1 MTPALTRCRRAW
13 LLAPM
18 LLLVATSA
26 VFPTAAAAQPPGGA
40 MPDPRQMSGIP
51 LPVADVAA
59 GTVTV
64 RLIKG
69 SLSNPIVGH
78 DVELQGAATLRSKTN
93 EAGRAEFVGLRPVS
107 RVKAVAVVAG
117 ERLESQEFE
126 IPSSAGIRV
135 MLVATDPGTQT
146 GRATKGS
153 SASTPQPGSVVL
165 GDQSRFIFEF
175 SDNGMSVFNILQI
188 QNGAGVPIETPEPLI
203 FEIPAE
209 AVAPG
214 LLEGSSPLATL
225 ADRQFVVSGP
235 FPPGATL
242 VQFAYSIRYSG
253 DTLKVAQQLPMPM
266 TRLTVLAQKVG
277 ATHLTSPQMSDHREM
292 NADGQIYI
300 VGQGPPLQAGD
311 VVTFTFT
318 GLPHAPVWPRNVAL
332 VLALVIL
339 AAGAW
344 GSMRRGS
351 GPAHAINRRRQ
362 LGERRD
368 RLFGEMAALEEQH
381 RAGQIDEE
389 HYTTKRRQL
398 VGALER
404 IYAELDEEAAA

>member
-1 MTPALTRCRRAW
+1 MTPALTRSRRAW
-13 LLAPM
+13 LLTPM

-26 VFPTAAAAQPPGGA
+26 VFPAAAAAQPPGDA
-40 MPDPRQMSGIP
+40 IPDPRRMSGVP
-51 LPVADVAA
+51 LPVADVAT

-93 EAGRAEFVGLRPVS
+93 AAGRAEFVGLRPGS

-117 ERLESQEFE
+117 KRLESHEFE
-126 IPSSAGIRV
+126 IPSAAGIRV

-146 GRATKGS
+146 GRATQGS
-153 SASTPQPGSVVL
+153 SASAPQPGSVVL

-209 AVAPG
+209 AVTPG

-253 DTLKVAQQLPMPM
+253 DTLKVAQQLPVPM

-277 ATHLTSPQMSDHREM
+277 ETHLTSPQMSDHREM
-292 NADGQIYI
+292 NAEGQIYI
-300 VGQGPPLQAGD
+300 VGQGPPLQAGG
-311 VVTFTFT
+311 VVTFNFT

-332 VLALVIL
+332 VLTLVIL

-351 GPAHAINRRRQ
+351 GPAHAIDGRRQ
-362 LGERRD
+362 LQERRD
-368 RLFGEMAALEEQH
+368 RVFGDLTALEQHH

-389 HYTTKRRQL
+389 YYTAKRRQL
-398 VGALER
+398 VSALER